1 MAGILESILAFLGGA
16 KNAWSLWDKFKQR
29 EPKIVEAGL
38 TIEYCRESPYE
49 VTEPAESSGHAVRI
63 QRIKVKNV
71 TNGAFD
77 NCIVKLEEM
86 RRADGGAFN
95 NAFLPVG
102 LITQHQRMQ
111 GRTGGDFKL
120 RAGEEKYVEIAF
132 LDETIPDSEMRL
144 LYETNQYPNL
154 VPRTDY
160 ILRLRAYGGV
170 QPVQAFFRLYV
181 SEDGYLRLKKYE
193 SET

>member
-1 MAGILESILAFLGGA
+1 MGILQSILAFLGGI
-16 KNAWSLWDKFKQR
+16 KNVWSLWDKFKQSK
-29 EPKIVEAGL
+29 PKKIGAGL
-38 TIEYCRESPYE
+38 TIDYRRETPYE
-49 VTEPAESSGHAVRI
+49 ATEPAGSIGHAVRF
-63 QRIKVKNV
+63 QRIKIKNI
-71 TNGAFD
+71 TNVALD

-86 RRADGGAFN
+86 RRADGVAFN

-111 GRTGGDFKL
+111 GRTGGVFKL
-120 RAGEEKYVEIAF
+120 RAGEEKFVEIAF
-132 LDETIPDSEMRL
+132 LDETKPDSEIRL
-144 LYETNQYPNL
+144 LYETNQYANP

-160 ILRLRAYGGV
+160 ILRVKAYGGNL
-170 QPVQAFFRLYV
+170 PVETFFRLYV